1 MRSEQIKNFFEAL
14 FFAPKFLHRI
24 VILFLLPLSLLYGA
38 MMYLRRVT
46 AIKESFGVPI
56 VSVGNLIAGGSGKT
70 PFVMALA
77 SRYEGAVI
85 ISRGYGRKSKGF
97 VQVSRDGQILANVE
111 QSGDEAMLMALSLP
125 ECSVIVSENR
135 KSAILEATRQ
145 GAKLI
150 ILDDGFNRVDIKKF
164 EILLEPEVILN
175 SLPFPAGPF
184 REFAFT
190 KGYADLVLRENRDF
204 KRSVSYEN
212 LSPKMLLATAIS
224 HPQRLDL
231 FLPQGVVYK
240 RYLSDHAYFDEAEL
254 ADLVQRY
261 GADSL
266 LVTQKDAVKMAQF
279 KLPLSIMKLQL
290 EIDESIFADIDL
302 YLQKERI

>member
-1 MRSEQIKNFFEAL
+1 MRSEQIKNFFEKL
-14 FFAPKFLHRI
+14 FFDPKPSHKA
-24 VILFLLPLSLLYGA
+24 VALLLSPFSLLYGIFMFA
-38 MMYLRRVT
+38 RR
-46 AIKESFGVPI
+46 IFSKKNSFTVPI
-56 VSVGNLIAGGSGKT
+56 ISVGNLIVGGSGKT
-70 PFVMALA
+70 PFVIALA
-77 SRYEGAVI
+77 LRYEGATI

-125 ECSVIVSENR
+125 LCSVIVSENR
-135 KSAILEATRQ
+135 KRAILEATRQ

-164 EILLEPEVILN
+164 EILLEPEVIAN

-190 KGYADLVLRENRDF
+190 KGYADMVLKENRDF
-204 KRSVSYEN
+204 KRIVSYEN
-212 LSPKMLLATAIS
+212 LTSKMLLVTAIS
-224 HPQRLDL
+224 HPQRLDP
-231 FLPQGVVYK
+231 FLPQGIVSK
-240 RYLSDHAYFDEAEL
+240 IYLPDHAFFDEAKLTEL
-254 ADLVQRY
+254 MQRY

-279 KLPLSIMKLQL
+279 KLPLSIIRL
-290 EIDESIFADIDL
+290 ELKIDERVFTQIDY
-302 YLQKERI
+302 YLKGINV